1 MVLKYLLFAWVWIIA
16 IPPFVCAQTSI
27 LTPLTIDEATTPIRI
42 DGHLDDWPTSRLF
55 HLYRK
60 NQVTSGAPFWKDDD
74 NFSGRIFITY
84 NAQYLYLAAIVTKL
98 LPIVNDGAKLS
109 LMNGDC
115 VELLLST
122 EQSASRRNR
131 LSRGAYHLGFSP
143 GTNCKFPSLY
153 CFNMDKEITG
163 GRIAVRKDPKGYV
176 LEACIPLT
184 FLEGLDLGPG
194 KKAAVDVVLDE
205 GGSLSGNRIVRM
217 DMSHDDLSAS
227 HPGKWTEIQWTGKDA
242 LDVPFSEGS
251 DLNGDLVLD
260 GTAGDTFRGSRPVTG
275 CVLDEKGNRLEGAT
289 VSTWPRTGQCLT
301 DSTGHFVLPKI
312 KIYDQT
318 LVYARQDGYFSSL
331 APYQRNSPVTVRLRA
346 LPEEL
351 IPETGKVSRTFLGS
365 SLQSPPEGLSVPP
378 VNDPSDD
385 VKQLSLKFLDLSG
398 LDPKA
403 QTLEQMEG
411 NLDLFESYCEQV
423 GCIPLIRLPLPA
435 FSREAATVLVAHA
448 KEMYPGKMQYW
459 ALGDE
464 PDRLEGINDD
474 PSQTSFNVYRYINEF
489 RTLYNAMKLIDP
501 GIIILGP
508 ELAYKYTHDENDWLT
523 PFLRYNGDIVN
534 LASIHRF
541 AFRKSY
547 EVNDKSVLK
556 ILLEEPA
563 LIRGLEDRVEVNT
576 EVTIPLVVTGG
587 NVFAEVATL
596 IPTLTPTPTA
606 TSALKKI
613 STMTV
618 TPTPTPYPISIWPAL
633 WAAQETG
640 ILMNGGI
647 PMVHFSTLSGN
658 PALDAMV
665 SGVPGPLYWAMKM
678 MAPHLKGKVLSA
690 QTRMS
695 NLYVFASEE
704 ESTRTVN
711 LFIVNTGD
719 RYLHPRISLSGGDED
734 VSVISDISIETDF
747 EVPEMGA
754 ARLTLRADGK
764 PGESEIYFYKSA
776 LNGTPSVI
784 HPFSP

>member
-1 MVLKYLLFAWVWIIA
+1 
-16 IPPFVCAQTSI
+16 
-27 LTPLTIDEATTPIRI
+27 
-42 DGHLDDWPTSRLF
+42 
-55 HLYRK
+55 
-60 NQVTSGAPFWKDDD
+60 
-74 NFSGRIFITY
+74 
-84 NAQYLYLAAIVTKL
+84 
-98 LPIVNDGAKLS
+98 
-109 LMNGDC
+109 
-115 VELLLST
+115 
-122 EQSASRRNR
+122 
-131 LSRGAYHLGFSP
+131 
-143 GTNCKFPSLY
+143 
-153 CFNMDKEITG
+153 
-163 GRIAVRKDPKGYV
+163 
-176 LEACIPLT
+176 
-184 FLEGLDLGPG
+184 
-194 KKAAVDVVLDE
+194 
-205 GGSLSGNRIVRM
+205 
-217 DMSHDDLSAS
+217 
-227 HPGKWTEIQWTGKDA
+227 
-242 LDVPFSEGS
+242 
-251 DLNGDLVLD
+251 
-260 GTAGDTFRGSRPVTG
+260 
-275 CVLDEKGNRLEGAT
+275 
-289 VSTWPRTGQCLT
+289 
-301 DSTGHFVLPKI
+301 
-312 KIYDQT
+312 
-318 LVYARQDGYFSSL
+318 
-331 APYQRNSPVTVRLRA
+331 
-346 LPEEL
+346 
-351 IPETGKVSRTFLGS
+351 
-365 SLQSPPEGLSVPP
+365 
-378 VNDPSDD
+378 
-385 VKQLSLKFLDLSG
+385 
-398 LDPKA
+398 
-403 QTLEQMEG
+403 
-411 NLDLFESYCEQV
+411 
-423 GCIPLIRLPLPA
+423 
-435 FSREAATVLVAHA
+435 
-448 KEMYPGKMQYW
+448 
-459 ALGDE
+459 
-464 PDRLEGINDD
+464 
-474 PSQTSFNVYRYINEF
+474 
-489 RTLYNAMKLIDP
+489 MKLIDP

-776 LNGTPSVI
+776 LNGTPSVV